1 MPIVEFWI
9 ALGCTVLLTAAFGVC
24 LLLDKRRS
32 VWNDRRFPGTGR
44 TNVLFGDFGSAGQTE
59 HRMYVTERLY
69 RAFKARKL
77 PIGGAVMHLT
87 PCVIVTDAKLIE
99 HVLSDEF
106 AKVHPDLRGMR
117 TFRSCWDAFVD
128 ERFEDLLRVV
138 TEESR
143 AVAQS
148 FRSKEAVPQDVKA
161 ISELFVV
168 RTLARSLFGKKWNER
183 HQLPLSN
190 VSEKRPPNAIWNIL
204 ACNLPYI
211 RRMQSFLHLENPSLL
226 EELVH
231 SLEGVSTS
239 KVYFLQHLKKVESMA
254 DKKDRLGF
262 YHTKVLLQELVQN
275 VFYFASGTIIGCLFE
290 LAHHPECQAS
300 LHDALKR
307 SAESSVD
314 KLDQVIGET
323 LRKYPP
329 VDEISFISAANNR
342 LPGCDL
348 VVPRHTT
355 VTVPIYAI
363 HRDAEHYPEP
373 TRFNPTRPILR
384 SADRPFPSCLYR
396 PLGVEPLPVGAS
408 FATMLV
414 RVGLA
419 NILERCTIRLTPESP
434 VSLEMCPSLAIPYPR
449 GKIALLIEEAR

>member
-1 MPIVEFWI
+1 
-9 ALGCTVLLTAAFGVC
+9 
-24 LLLDKRRS
+24 
-32 VWNDRRFPGTGR
+32 
-44 TNVLFGDFGSAGQTE
+44 
-59 HRMYVTERLY
+59 MYVTERLY

-87 PCVIVTDAKLIE
+87 PCVIVTDAKLVK

-143 AVAQS
+143 AVAQGLC
-148 FRSKEAVPQDVKA
+148 SKEAAPQDVKA

-275 VFYFASGTIIGCLFE
+275 VFYFAS
-290 LAHHPECQAS
+290 
-300 LHDALKR
+300 
-307 SAESSVD
+307 
-314 KLDQVIGET
+314 ET